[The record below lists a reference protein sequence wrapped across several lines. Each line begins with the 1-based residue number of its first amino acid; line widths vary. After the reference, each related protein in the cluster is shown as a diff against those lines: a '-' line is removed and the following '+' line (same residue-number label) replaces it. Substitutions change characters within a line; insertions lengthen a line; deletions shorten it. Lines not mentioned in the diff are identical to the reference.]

1 MEINSSRLI
10 SLSEQAGIGID
21 SQLHTRLLYPAT
33 RKIDGGSLSR
43 SDLSQEINENENY
56 SQGGNSIRFNFPFFL
71 KIILPVFFFFPFLF
85 AYSSACKYIRS
96 NS

>member
-33 RKIDGGSLSR
+33 RKIDGGDGSLSR
-43 SDLSQEINENENY
+43 SDFPQEINENENY
-56 SQGGNSIRFNFPFFL
+56 SQGGDSI
-71 KIILPVFFFFPFLF
+71 
-85 AYSSACKYIRS
+85 
-96 NS
+96 